1 MKRTYKP
8 SKKSRQTTHGFRKR
22 KSTKAGRNV
31 IKNRRARGRKRLSV
45 TSPRKGHYKDGQAG
59 KVKAEKNKKKKK

>member
-22 KSTKAGRNV
+22 SATKGGRKV
-31 IKNRRARGRKRLSV
+31 LKARRARGRKRISV
-45 TSPRKGHYKDGQAG
+45 KSPRKGHYR
-59 KVKAEKNKKKKK
+59 